1 MGGDAPRRLLHRPNY
16 WFGKTSERG
25 RCGMAKWLANARFI
39 FGALALTFIVALTGP
54 ALAQQPSSV
63 NPTASSVKEDQLCQ
77 EMNRIS
83 GRCTIPDQKACT
95 IEQPAGRNWRE
106 FHQKT
111 LPWIGAIA
119 IL

>member
-1 MGGDAPRRLLHRPNY
+1 
-16 WFGKTSERG
+16 
-25 RCGMAKWLANARFI
+25 MAKWLAHARYI
-39 FGALALTFIVALTGP
+39 VGALALTLMVAIAGQ
-54 ALAQQPSSV
+54 ASAQQPSSV
-63 NPTASSVKEDQLCQ
+63 NPTASSVKEDQLFE

-83 GRCTIPDQKACT
+83 GRCSIPDQKACT

-119 IL
+119 ILAMLALLVIFYLMRGMVKIEN